1 MYRRYPYYKPLGA
14 RSPRRGMRFGYV
26 PNVPAAVVST
36 AAPAV
41 PWYEKIVSA
50 IAPVA
55 TAAVSV
61 VQQAQIAKTNRE
73 RLRRGLPAIPPEQY
87 QQYLAPAARAEVG
100 LSPATR
106 NMLLYGGLG
115 LVALLVLPRLLK
127 R

>member
-14 RSPRRGMRFGYV
+14 RRRGGMRFGYV
-26 PNVPAAVVST
+26 PNAPAAVVTQS
-36 AAPAV
+36 APSV

-50 IAPVA
+50 VAPVA
-55 TAAVSV
+55 TAALSI
-61 VQQAQIAKTNRE
+61 VQQSQIAKTNRE

-106 NMLLYGGLG
+106 NLLLYGGLG
-115 LVALLVLPRLLK
+115 LAALLVLPRLLK